1 MDNPR
6 HKQIV
11 EAGGGHYVPGMLG
24 DLVLFNSP
32 RTGTT
37 LAVEEQ
43 YLSSEVVKTKI
54 FASDREFAKY
64 R

>member
-1 MDNPR
+1 MENAR
-6 HKQIV
+6 HRQIV

-37 LAVEEQ
+37 LAVEEK
-43 YLSSEVVKTKI
+43 YLTVEVVKTKI
-54 FASDREFAKY
+54 FASDREFEKY